1 MHTFQEYCFKFQKIL
16 CLKLICILFICN
28 RIRMSEDTDPDRT
41 GCLMKFKVVSSGLGV
56 VAGCVACPVFAF
68 VYGNLDAALWAA
80 FSVIIVSMVF
90 QLHMLYK

>member
-1 MHTFQEYCFKFQKIL
+1 MQKIL

-41 GCLMKFKVVSSGLGV
+41 GCLMKFKVVSSALGV

-68 VYGNLDAALWAA
+68 VYGNLDAALWAG
-80 FSVIIVSMVF
+80 FSVIIASMVF